1 LRARKL
7 LQQALRLLAPG
18 AEAAGK
24 ARAAA
29 ARRTEGQPLSLRL
42 REGPYGDTDFDE
54 VLPVS
59 ARRLSSAFWSPVAVA
74 RRAAELLVQGASTRV
89 LDVGSGVGKFCIVG
103 AASTNAT
110 FVGIEHRRHL
120 VDLAREAAR
129 RLEVHSAQFIHGTL
143 EVVET
148 SDFDAFYFF
157 NPFEENLCGRDEH
170 MDQTVPLSRGR
181 YFADLKRAQRMLARA
196 RIGTRVVTY
205 HGLGG
210 VMPGGYILSHQE
222 PLGSNYLKVWV
233 KTDSVTRF
241 SIPSAH
247 TAAAGIPAS

>member
-7 LQQALRLLAPG
+7 LEQRVLAPG
-18 AEAAGK
+18 AEAAGD
-24 ARAAA
+24 ARP
-29 ARRTEGQPLSLRL
+29 ARRTEGRPLSLRL
-42 REGPYGDTDFDE
+42 REGPYDDAEFDE
-54 VLPVS
+54 VLPVA
-59 ARRLSSAFWSPVAVA
+59 ARKLSSAFWSPVAVA

-120 VDLAREAAR
+120 VDLAMEAAR
-129 RLEVHSAQFIHGTL
+129 RLGVRSAQFIHCTL
-143 EVVET
+143 DEVET

-157 NPFEENLCGRDEH
+157 NPFEENLCGPDEH
-170 MDQTVPLSRGR
+170 LDDTVPLSEGR
-181 YFADLKRAQRMLARA
+181 YFADVKHAQRMLTRA

-210 VMPGGYILSHQE
+210 VMPGGYVLSHKE

-241 SIPSAH
+241 SIPSAQS
-247 TAAAGIPAS
+247 AAAGFPVS